1 MNPAP
6 NNDINSVLL
15 EANNLQK
22 TFKTGEEKL
31 IVLHD
36 LNMQIQ
42 KNEFLAVTGES
53 GSGKSTLLHLL
64 GCLDHPTSGQ
74 ILYLGRDLAQTNGEE
89 LDRIRNREFGFVFQ
103 FHHLLPEFSATENVM
118 LPGMIAGMPARELRE
133 KARSLLTELGLGHRL
148 NHKPSRLSGGEQQRT
163 AVARSM
169 INSPAILFMDEPTG
183 NLDPA
188 SSDELIALIRKQ
200 QQSRRLTIVFVTHNQ
215 SIARNADRH
224 LLLQNGNLH
233 PVALDSYPAG

>member
-1 MNPAP
+1 MNPDL
-6 NNDINSVLL
+6 NNILL
-15 EANNLQK
+15 EAKSLQK
-22 TFKTGEEKL
+22 TFKTGEEDL
-31 IVLHD
+31 VVLHD
-36 LNMQIQ
+36 LHLQIH

-89 LDRIRNREFGFVFQ
+89 LNRIRNCEFGFVFQ
-103 FHHLLPEFSATENVM
+103 FHHLLPEFNALENVM
-118 LPGMIAGMPARELRE
+118 LPGMIAGLPARDLRE
-133 KARSLLTELGLGHRL
+133 KARSLLTDLGLGHRL
-148 NHKPSRLSGGEQQRT
+148 SHKPSRLSGGEQQRT

-200 QQSRRLTIVFVTHNQ
+200 QQNRHLTIVIVTHNQ

-224 LLLQNGNLH
+224 LQLQDGNLK
-233 PVALDSYPAG
+233 PGVVE